1 MNAASKPPKPADAR
15 LIDLKTEFVAGSIKS
30 VIVWV
35 DQVRQELVNTGVALK
50 AGYITPQRALD
61 RVEEIVPGCIGYIP
75 PLSGL
80 VVKNDGDVE

>member
-1 MNAASKPPKPADAR
+1 MSAPNKPASKPT
-15 LIDLKTEFVAGSIKS
+15 DLKTDFVAGSIKS

-80 VVKNDGDVE
+80 VVKRVGDAE